1 MRPVTVSRRWIVLA
15 LLGVCIVSA
24 GIGTGTTL
32 LLARTGPEGP
42 PGAAG
47 VRGPEGPP
55 GPRGA
60 EGYVDA
66 DDFGVGDLE
75 VELASLREELE
86 WVEGDVGD
94 LDGRTG
100 GLESITSELCFELD
114 AFC

>member
-1 MRPVTVSRRWIVLA
+1 MTVSRRWVVLA

-24 GIGTGTTL
+24 AIGTGTTL

-47 VRGPEGPP
+47 ARGPEGPP

-60 EGYVDA
+60 EGYVDV

-75 VELASLREELE
+75 VELSSLREELG

-94 LDGRTG
+94 LEAPDRGR
-100 GLESITSELCFELD
+100 
-114 AFC
+114 